1 MRARVGVVRRM
12 AEVAVRV
19 GKQTKWIS
27 GLTEKTTCKV
37 SSRWRMGEQ
46 HRLQTIYEL
55 DAAPALALVQN
66 LLETG
71 FPSRLAHYAKYF
83 AFRLIQIN
91 TSNVLFLCRVV

>member
-1 MRARVGVVRRM
+1 MDLGVDGEDNVQ
-12 AEVAVRV
+12 
-19 GKQTKWIS
+19 GKQQVD
-27 GLTEKTTCKV
+27 G
-37 SSRWRMGEQ
+37 GEQ

-71 FPSRLAHYAKYF
+71 FPSRLAHYANYTPKYF

-91 TSNVLFLCRVV
+91 TSDILFPYTVV

>member
-1 MRARVGVVRRM
+1 MDLGVDGEDNVQ
-12 AEVAVRV
+12 
-19 GKQTKWIS
+19 GKQQVED
-27 GLTEKTTCKV
+27 G
-37 SSRWRMGEQ
+37 GEQ

-71 FPSRLAHYAKYF
+71 FPSRLAHYAKYTPKYF

-91 TSNVLFLCRVV
+91 TSNILFPYTVV

>member
-1 MRARVGVVRRM
+1 M
-12 AEVAVRV
+12 AVRV

-37 SSRWRMGEQ
+37 SSRWMGEQ

-71 FPSRLAHYAKYF
+71 FPSRLAHYAKYTPKYF

-91 TSNVLFLCRVV
+91 TSNILFPYTVV